1 MDYLNKMDNIVKLV
15 ILNNQII
22 GYLQVRML
30 QFQQEN
36 NKIQKIIMKKKD
48 FIGLNLQDINFL
60 IF

>member
-1 MDYLNKMDNIVKLV
+1 MDYLNKMENIVKLV

-48 FIGLNLQDINFL
+48 FIGLNLQGINFL

>member
-48 FIGLNLQDINFL
+48 FIGLNLQGINFL

>member
-22 GYLQVRML
+22 GYLQVKM
-30 QFQQEN
+30 QQYQQKN
-36 NKIQKIIMKKKD
+36 NKIQIIIMKNKD
-48 FIGLNLQDINFL
+48 FIGLKLQDINFL